1 MKFSL
6 FPIKHDEKLLK
17 ENIFILCVYDKNVYG
32 ILSDVSLH
40 LT

>member
-6 FPIKHDEKLLK
+6 FPIKPDEKF
-17 ENIFILCVYDKNVYG
+17 FIKGKYFHIMYDNNVYG

-40 LT
+40 LI